1 MESVGEAL
9 IQAFECK
16 YCFGEVMQERLLG
29 GGEVKR
35 EGRQPAGWGGGGK
48 WGIIKQVTIPLEF
61 IPLGVSTHN
70 GEDISKLFQR
80 RDKEEL

>member
-1 MESVGEAL
+1 MDSVREAL

-29 GGEVKR
+29 GGEVRR
-35 EGRQPAGWGGGGK
+35 EGRQPAGLGVGEK
-48 WGIIKQVTIPLEF
+48 CGIIKQITIPLEL
-61 IPLGVSTHN
+61 IPLGGSTHN
-70 GEDISKLFQR
+70 GEDISKLFQP